1 MSDFREE
8 EKLGK
13 AYDSHLTRRLMGYM
27 KPYKAQVWLALL
39 LTLVVTPLE
48 ALPPALFLVAL
59 DWYIVPVTK
68 GTLSFAAGMRG
79 LGLVTLINLAALQ
92 FRDAIF
98 ASARDA
104 KCRPENNV
112 RLAQGNFRA
121 PASSAHEFLR

>member
-13 AYDSHLTRRLMGYM
+13 AYDSHLTRRLLQYM

-68 GTLSFAAGMRG
+68 GALTFAVGMRG
-79 LGLVTLINLAALQ
+79 LGLVTLINLAALL
-92 FRDAIF
+92 FSF
-98 ASARDA
+98 AMQYLQ
-104 KCRPENNV
+104 V
-112 RLAQGNFRA
+112 RV
-121 PASSAHEFLR
+121 